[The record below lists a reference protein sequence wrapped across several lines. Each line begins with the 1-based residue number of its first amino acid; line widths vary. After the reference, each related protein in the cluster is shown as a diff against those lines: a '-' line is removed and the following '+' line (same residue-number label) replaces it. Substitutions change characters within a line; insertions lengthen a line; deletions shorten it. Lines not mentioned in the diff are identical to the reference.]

1 LREFLVRRLGLWVG
15 DSFAE
20 IRGKDF
26 SRWFLPKKSLSEG
39 IKEALRAIDDREAGG
54 ELVFASSRTES
65 ALERRQG
72 SQPALLV
79 TAGFESWARTARHSR
94 RSGPVLSVERAW
106 TPVPED
112 NVFGIDERVSVDGKI
127 EKALKMEELEFLV
140 GKLELLKVK
149 DVALGFRHASAN
161 PEHERQAAAYL
172 REKGFRVAASHE
184 MPSVAKSEAK
194 AWTHA
199 SEAAYVES
207 VVREDVESIR
217 SALDAEGASSWT
229 ISAWTS
235 RGLTS
240 DPAAF
245 TASGLRGGTSR
256 AIGGGLAAGHGNEQ
270 TTALVFGLEDFQ
282 IVDATTTAGGPDA
295 QSRTLA
301 VQPTCQIATELW
313 PFPVWT
319 AVDRGFEPG
328 PMLFGKSH
336 QLTFL
341 DVLFVQ
347 GRLTPSIDAFS
358 DRIQEKSAPRILEAL
373 FTVGKNL
380 AEPGRRI
387 ADAKTIAS
395 DLERAAIE
403 RLAVD
408 LAAHPAKTKIALLG
422 PLAPTLAPLLAKR
435 RPDLVFDVEAKTT
448 FADLVLRSNGGK
460 A

>member
-1 LREFLVRRLGLWVG
+1 MHRLGLWVG

-39 IKEALRAIDDREAGG
+39 IKEALRAIEDREVGG

-72 SQPALLV
+72 SQPALFV
-79 TAGFESWARTARHSR
+79 TSGFESWARTARHSR
-94 RSGPVLSVERAW
+94 RTGPVLSVERAW

-112 NVFGIDERVSVDGKI
+112 NVFGIDERISVDGKI
-127 EKALKMEELEFLV
+127 EKPLKMEELEFLV

-149 DVALGFRHASAN
+149 DVALGFRHSSAN

-172 REKGFRVAASHE
+172 REKGFRVSASHE
-184 MPSVAKSEAK
+184 MPSVGKSEAK

-217 SALDAEGASSWT
+217 SALDAEGASSWK

-235 RGLTS
+235 RGLS
-240 DPAAF
+240 NDPAAF

-256 AIGGGLAAGHGNEQ
+256 AIGGGLSGGKESDRK
-270 TTALVFGLEDFQ
+270 TALIFGLEDFQ
-282 IVDATTTAGGPDA
+282 IVDASTSVENA

-347 GRLTPSIDAFS
+347 GRLTTAIDAFS

-373 FTVGKNL
+373 FTVGKHL

-387 ADAKTIAS
+387 ADAKTIAA

-403 RLAVD
+403 RIAIDLAV
-408 LAAHPAKTKIALLG
+408 HPAKTKIALLG
-422 PLAPTLAPLLAKR
+422 PLAPILAPLLAKR
-435 RPDLVFDVEAKTT
+435 RPDLTFDVEAKTT
-448 FADLVLRSNGGK
+448 FADLVLRSNGGP